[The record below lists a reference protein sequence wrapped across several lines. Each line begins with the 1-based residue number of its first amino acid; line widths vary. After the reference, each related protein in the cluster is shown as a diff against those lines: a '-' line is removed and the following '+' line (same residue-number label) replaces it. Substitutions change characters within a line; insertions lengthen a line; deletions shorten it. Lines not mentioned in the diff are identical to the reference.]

1 MSKAIL
7 VIDMPRYCNER
18 PICVSYQTS
27 AFSPREYWCVA
38 SENIGVD
45 PHNKPKWC
53 PLRLLPEKYDIETER
68 NKPHDRDCNWEFES
82 GYNVC
87 IDEILSN

>member
-45 PHNKPKWC
+45 PNKKPDWC
-53 PLRLLPEKYDIETER
+53 PLKLIPEKKLIWYDDER
-68 NKPHDRDCNWEFES
+68 SDWER
-82 GYNVC
+82 GYNDC
-87 IDEILSN
+87 LCDIIGWKQYKEL

>member
-7 VIDMPRYCNER
+7 VIDMPRYCNEC
-18 PICVSYQTS
+18 PICASYQTG

-45 PHNKPKWC
+45 PDKKPDWC
-53 PLRLLPEKYDIETER
+53 PLRPLPEKKIIWHIDER
-68 NKPHDRDCNWEFES
+68 SNKER
-82 GYNVC
+82 GYNDC
-87 IDEILSN
+87 LCDIIGWKQYKEL